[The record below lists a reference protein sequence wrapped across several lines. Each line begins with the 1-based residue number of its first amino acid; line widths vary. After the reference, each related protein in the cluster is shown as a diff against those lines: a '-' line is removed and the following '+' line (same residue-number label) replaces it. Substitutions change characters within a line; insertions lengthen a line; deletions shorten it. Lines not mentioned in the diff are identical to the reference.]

1 MPGAVSLPAVNLV
14 ADCALKPVSE
24 LKAMFDDAGVDLD
37 KPVITSCGSG
47 ATAATLMLALKLAG
61 AKDVAV
67 YDGSWAEWAARPG
80 AQIVTD

>member
-1 MPGAVSLPAVNLV
+1 MPGAVSLPAMNLV
-14 ADCALKPVSE
+14 ADGALKPIGE

-37 KPVITSCGSG
+37 KPIITTCGSG

-67 YDGSWAEWAARPG
+67 YDGSWAEWAARPD